1 MGLFEPLN
9 LDCVS
14 SPSLQKIPFMAAPS
28 LLTFCQLFF
37 FIYFVAAHL
46 SRGTPSDSPSAS
58 KAYNFL
64 CLLPSVILG
73 SSSSSAE
80 FQGVTEPWACAVWA
94 QSRIHQR
101 KHNSGFTLIK
111 QLEESSFFFI
121 LCSIYCHW
129 SPGVFHSPALLGR
142 AWCVLPA
149 HIKMELHLI
158 LFVRLLG
165 WDHFPRVQGVS
176 DLKEPNLLPGASLSA
191 INTSNSSQE
200 IFGSGEKTPWK

>member
-14 SPSLQKIPFMAAPS
+14 SPSLQKNSIYGCSEPFDFLPA
-28 LLTFCQLFF
+28 FF
-37 FIYFVAAHL
+37 FFYFVAAHL

-80 FQGVTEPWACAVWA
+80 FQGVTEPWVCAVWA
-94 QSRIHQR
+94 QSRIHQT

-165 WDHFPRVQGVS
+165 WDHFPCVQGVTWRN
-176 DLKEPNLLPGASLSA
+176 P
-191 INTSNSSQE
+191 TSCL
-200 IFGSGEKTPWK
+200 GPLWVL